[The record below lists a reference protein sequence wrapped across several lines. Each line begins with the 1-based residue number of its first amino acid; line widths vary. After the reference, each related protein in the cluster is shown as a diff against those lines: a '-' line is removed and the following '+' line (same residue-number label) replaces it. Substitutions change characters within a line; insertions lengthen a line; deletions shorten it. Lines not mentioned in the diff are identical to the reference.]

1 MALNMKKKIT
11 DKYYMEA
18 KELKIKTNEVA
29 SVKHAPVKKTY
40 TEDEV
45 KEMMKELLKELKIE
59 TDK

>member
-1 MALNMKKKIT
+1 MKKKIT

>member
-11 DKYYMEA
+11 DKYYMEV
-18 KELKIKTNEVA
+18 KELEIKTNEVA

-40 TEDEV
+40 NEDEV
-45 KEMMKELLKELKIE
+45 KEMMKELVKELKNE

>member
-45 KEMMKELLKELKIE
+45 KEMMKELVKELKNE